1 MLTSF
6 RAEFTLQRK
15 WIQNLLNKRDAIE
28 CQWNSKMIVFIQLSV
43 GNVIGNVVC
52 LHHTRRH
59 LGLAD
64 FLFLPLL
71 LLFTFP
77 PTCFSVPYPDMIAPL
92 LIRLSS
98 SPLASN
104 VSSLFFVLLLTRSIW
119 KWIPSVGSSQ
129 FFILLLTKTLRVYRY
144 FKFLNNAFAQLDCW
158 LLCKARAVRINTST
172 V

>member
-6 RAEFTLQRK
+6 RVEFTLQRK

-28 CQWNSKMIVFIQLSV
+28 YQWNSNMIVFIQLSI

-71 LLFTFP
+71 LLFTFA
-77 PTCFSVPYPDMIAPL
+77 PTCFSEPYPDMIAPL
-92 LIRLSS
+92 LIRFSS

-104 VSSLFFVLLLTRSIW
+104 VSPLFFVLVLTRSIW
-119 KWIPSVGSSQ
+119 KWIPPVNSLQ
-129 FFILLLTKTLRVYRY
+129 FLILSLRKTLSSLSL
-144 FKFLNNAFAQLDCW
+144 FSILK
-158 LLCKARAVRINTST
+158 
-172 V
+172 

>member
-28 CQWNSKMIVFIQLSV
+28 CQWNSNIIIFIQLSI

-59 LGLAD
+59 LDLTD

-71 LLFTFP
+71 LLYTFP
-77 PTCFSVPYPDMIAPL
+77 STCFSALYPDMIAPL
-92 LIRLSS
+92 LIRFSS

-104 VSSLFFVLLLTRSIW
+104 VSSLFFVLLLTCSIW

-129 FFILLLTKTLRVYRY
+129 FLILSLTKTLSS
-144 FKFLNNAFAQLDCW
+144 
-158 LLCKARAVRINTST
+158 LLLF
-172 V
+172 

>member
-1 MLTSF
+1 MLNSF

-28 CQWNSKMIVFIQLSV
+28 CQWNSNMIVFIQLSI
-43 GNVIGNVVC
+43 GSVIGNVVC

-59 LGLAD
+59 LGLTD

-77 PTCFSVPYPDMIAPL
+77 STCFSVPYPDMIAPL
-92 LIRLSS
+92 LIRFSS
-98 SPLASN
+98 SLLVSN

-129 FFILLLTKTLRVYRY
+129 FLILSFTKNLSSLPL
-144 FKFLNNAFAQLDCW
+144 F
-158 LLCKARAVRINTST
+158 
-172 V
+172 

>member
-15 WIQNLLNKRDAIE
+15 WIQNFLNKKDAIE
-28 CQWNSKMIVFIQLSV
+28 CQWNSNMIIFIQLSI

-59 LGLAD
+59 LGLTD
-64 FLFLPLL
+64 FLCLPLL

-77 PTCFSVPYPDMIAPL
+77 STCFSVPHPDMIAPM
-92 LIRLSS
+92 LIGFSS
-98 SPLASN
+98 SPFASN

-129 FFILLLTKTLRVYRY
+129 FLILSITKTLSSLSL
-144 FKFLNNAFAQLDCW
+144 F
-158 LLCKARAVRINTST
+158 
-172 V
+172 

>member
-28 CQWNSKMIVFIQLSV
+28 SQWNSIMIVFIQLSI
-43 GNVIGNVVC
+43 GNVIGNVIC
-52 LHHTRRH
+52 LHRTGRH

-71 LLFTFP
+71 LLFNFP
-77 PTCFSVPYPDMIAPL
+77 PTCFSVRNPDMIAPL
-92 LIRLSS
+92 LIRFSS

-104 VSSLFFVLLLTRSIW
+104 VSSLFFVLLLTCSIS

-129 FFILLLTKTLRVYRY
+129 FLILSLTKTLSS
-144 FKFLNNAFAQLDCW
+144 
-158 LLCKARAVRINTST
+158 LLLF
-172 V
+172 